1 MICFFFLMR
10 DIHIPSSF
18 HFSFFIC
25 NFVPLFEKNVC
36 AMAKVKGTVV
46 VNTERCKGCN
56 LCVVA
61 CPSDVL
67 ELYQREVND
76 KGYHYVYMK
85 QPDECIGCANCGV
98 VCPDGCLTIY
108 KVKVG

>member
-1 MICFFFLMR
+1 
-10 DIHIPSSF
+10 
-18 HFSFFIC
+18 
-25 NFVPLFEKNVC
+25 
-36 AMAKVKGTVV
+36 MAKIKGAVV

-67 ELYQREVND
+67 ELHPREVNN

-85 QPDECIGCANCGV
+85 NPDDCIGCAS
-98 VCPDGCLTIY
+98 LR
-108 KVKVG
+108 VGLSGRLFDHLQEEIDN